1 MILNSAFESCLL
13 VAIAAGRATCID
25 GIKRIG
31 SVARTRAVPQK
42 KLLPM
47 IVKIDELTQGL
58 VVADIFCRVSLEI
71 SIQLLVGLKIIKI
84 STQEFQLT
92 LNEIS
97 VNAPSSASAA
107 RNCLCDGFLFHVVE
121 ESLKCGE
128 ALRVDCRE
136 ASFVVNMRQPSLDFN
151 HQLVAS
157 VVLVIRPS
165 CAALISVGV
174 SNWTFANAG

>member
-1 MILNSAFESCLL
+1 
-13 VAIAAGRATCID
+13 
-25 GIKRIG
+25 
-31 SVARTRAVPQK
+31 
-42 KLLPM
+42 M
-47 IVKIDELTQGL
+47 IVKIDELTQRL
-58 VVADIFCRVSLEI
+58 VVADIFCRVSCEI
-71 SIQLLVGLKIIKI
+71 SIQLLVG
-84 STQEFQLT
+84 

-107 RNCLCDGFLFHVVE
+107 GNCLCDGFLFHVVE

-136 ASFVVNMRQPSLDFN
+136 ASFVVNVRQPSLDFN